1 MMLCQVCHTNP
12 AGIKIAHV
20 IDEKKVEIN
29 LCKSCAE
36 KKGLSNPM
44 MTIPQ
49 LFGNFVSELLGEEI
63 LERSESAE
71 SVACTGCGLTWED
84 FQKTGLL
91 GCDICYQMFQGDL
104 GRVLRQIHGSNQH
117 IGSRPRSQRSNVDVS
132 ELEIIK
138 RELKAAIKN
147 EDFELAAELR
157 DMIHD
162 AERHN
167 DGQEGDGIL
176 R

>member
-1 MMLCQVCHTNP
+1 
-12 AGIKIAHV
+12 
-20 IDEKKVEIN
+20 
-29 LCKSCAE
+29 
-36 KKGLSNPM
+36 M

-63 LERSESAE
+63 LERSDSGTG
-71 SVACTGCGLTWED
+71 VICTGCGLTWED
-84 FQKTGLL
+84 FQNTGLL
-91 GCDICYQMFQGDL
+91 GCDICYQIFQGDL
-104 GRVLRQIHGSNQH
+104 SRILRQIHGSTQH
-117 IGSRPRSQRSNVDVS
+117 IGSRPRSQRSNIDVS
-132 ELEIIK
+132 EIEIIK

-162 AERHN
+162 AERHG
-167 DGQEGDGIL
+167 DGQTDDGIL